1 MWGSAK
7 FHLKL
12 RAFIQIL
19 DLYLVLL
26 TEYIQD
32 QESCQAPVYQAKE
45 SLTLASMILMHA
57 AMTLRPDVKT
67 FDMSTRLLFP
77 QPRQTDGSPLSLQPH

>member
-1 MWGSAK
+1 MWRSAK

-12 RAFIQIL
+12 RASIQIL

-32 QESCQAPVYQAKE
+32 QKSCQAPVYQAKE
-45 SLTLASMILMHA
+45 SLTLAYMILYA
-57 AMTLRPDVKT
+57 CCDDIVSRCQD
-67 FDMSTRLLFP
+67 F
-77 QPRQTDGSPLSLQPH
+77 